1 MVYRIGVS
9 LATRALGAR
18 CRPGPRDGVPQ
29 FSYAQCHAAGPDDSP
44 FQKRTWSKANPS
56 LDHFPDLEAAIRREA
71 KEAKRDPSA
80 LASFRALRLNAGT
93 DDTEIATLLDAGTWE
108 AIEGAAERPAG
119 GRGVWG
125 LDLGTSA
132 AMSAVACYWPATGAL
147 EALAAFPREPSL
159 AERGLRD
166 GVGSLYQQC
175 ATRGELIQCGGR
187 AVDIA
192 ELLQAALT
200 RFGPPARVVADR
212 WREAELYDALNAAGV
227 PRAVTETRG
236 QGFKDG
242 AEDVRSFRR
251 ACLEGRVTPA
261 PSLLLRYAM
270 SEARCVTDPA
280 GNAKLAK
287 NHAGGRRARARDDAA
302 AAAILAVAV
311 GYRQPERPPRRWRY
325 RGAA

>member
-1 MVYRIGVS
+1 MGGDRRG
-9 LATRALGAR
+9 
-18 CRPGPRDGVPQ
+18 CR
-29 FSYAQCHAAGPDDSP
+29 
-44 FQKRTWSKANPS
+44 KAC
-56 LDHFPDLEAAIRREA
+56 
-71 KEAKRDPSA
+71 
-80 LASFRALRLNAGT
+80 G
-93 DDTEIATLLDAGTWE
+93 
-108 AIEGAAERPAG
+108 G

-125 LDLGTSA
+125 LDLGTSPA

-261 PSLLLRYAM
+261 PSLRLCCKVRLFGDV
-270 SEARCVTDPA
+270 ST
-280 GNAKLAK
+280 
-287 NHAGGRRARARDDAA
+287 
-302 AAAILAVAV
+302 
-311 GYRQPERPPRRWRY
+311 
-325 RGAA
+325 